1 LDNLNVVA
9 KRLRDG
15 EGTLGRLTADDTLY
29 KEVDGLVRDIRQVI
43 DNYRD
48 TTPISTFTSL
58 ATGAF

>member
-1 LDNLNVVA
+1 MVRFDNGALAEAGFDNV
-9 KRLRDG
+9 RIDG
-15 EGTLGRLTADDTLY
+15 ALY